1 VRGFI
6 TLSLMGWLAVAGG
19 AALILSWGAVYV
31 QTKRLAA
38 SQGEIAAFRAASQA
52 AEEQAKKKTVADAKL
67 KKEKDD
73 ETKRRIAGVESRYKR
88 LLDANARGVL
98 PPAEP
103 ADSVAGTTL
112 VCFQRDQFESAING
126 FIRDAA
132 GIALEGDTASIGLNV
147 ARSWAA
153 ELLRRQ
159 P

>member
-1 VRGFI
+1 
-6 TLSLMGWLAVAGG
+6 MGWLAVAGG

-52 AEEQAKKKTVADAKL
+52 QEEANKKKTVADAKL

-73 ETKRRIAGVESRYKR
+73 EAKRRYAALDARHKR
-88 LLDANARGVL
+88 LLDSAGRISL
-98 PPAEP
+98 PSTEP
-103 ADSVAGTTL
+103 AGGADLA
-112 VCFQRDQFESAING
+112 CFDRALFLGAINQ
-126 FIRDAA
+126 FLADATRLA
-132 GIALEGDTASIGLNV
+132 YEGDKASIGLDT
-147 ARSWAA
+147 ARSWLA